1 MKINFVKKYWEK
13 EEYRGMKKLYEKNE
27 VTFAVIMIVVYVV
40 GTSFAEAANASVG
53 IAKLIP
59 AAFHVLFAAFIF
71 GWIKKNGLIEK
82 YGLFAPKYKAAKAWF
97 FLPLIIVACSGIIFG
112 VKLQYTIPETILYMV
127 SMLCVGFLEEI
138 IFRGFLF
145 VGMAKNNVKAAIIVS
160 SITFGLGHIVNL
172 LNGKP
177 FFETMVQIIFAVF
190 VGFTLVALFYKG
202 KSLVPCMVFH
212 GVNNALSAIEK
223 SNEEIA
229 GVFAMSKESFEMAL
243 LAAFI
248 LILAVYSIVMFR
260 KLSVEE

>member
-1 MKINFVKKYWEK
+1 
-13 EEYRGMKKLYEKNE
+13 MKKLYEKNE

-40 GTSFAEAANASVG
+40 GTSFAEAANASLG
-53 IAKLIP
+53 IVKLIP

-82 YGLFAPKYKAAKAWF
+82 YGLFAPKYKATKAWF

-145 VGMAKNNVKAAIIVS
+145 VGMAKNNVKAAIVVS
-160 SITFGLGHIVNL
+160 SVTFGLGHIVNL

-202 KSLVPCMVFH
+202 KSLVPCIVFH

-229 GVFAMSKESFEMAL
+229 GILSMSKESFEMAL

-248 LILAVYSIVMFR
+248 LILAVYSVTMFK
-260 KLSVEE
+260 KLSVEA